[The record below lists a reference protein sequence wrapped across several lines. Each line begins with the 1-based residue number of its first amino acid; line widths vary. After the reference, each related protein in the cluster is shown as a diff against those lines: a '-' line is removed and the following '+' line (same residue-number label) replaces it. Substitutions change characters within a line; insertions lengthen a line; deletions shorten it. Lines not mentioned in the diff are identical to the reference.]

1 VHISKENAYDDNNNV
16 IRFVYHASVSTT
28 QGLEWTFNTD
38 KFNIIRENLPKN
50 SQNMVLMLG
59 IVPFFVNV
67 IANDFQVT
75 NELFNLVLNHKIAFM
90 NVVLWFGAT
99 LIN

>member
-1 VHISKENAYDDNNNV
+1 MHTSKDNLYDDNNNV
-16 IRFVYHASVSTT
+16 IIFVYQALVTTT

-75 NELFNLVLNHKIAFM
+75 NELFNLILNHKIAFM
-90 NVVLWFGAT
+90 NVVL
-99 LIN
+99 